1 MTPDPTTLPTEAET
15 QALAARR
22 SDFFR
27 RLQLDRDFQLFFQV
41 GVLDSLA
48 EDCERTVKNR
58 TTKGT
63 DLEAARD
70 KWLWA
75 LELRDLVQ
83 TEVTAADRLRAEE
96 HARRTLEEKPPPRG
110 ADADN

>member
-1 MTPDPTTLPTEAET
+1 MTPAPDTLPTEAEI
-15 QALAARR
+15 QALAQRR
-22 SDFFR
+22 ADFFR
-27 RLQLDRDFQLFFQV
+27 RLLFDCDFQQFFQF

-48 EDCERTVKNR
+48 EECERAVKNR
-58 TTKGT
+58 ATKGT

-75 LELRDLVQ
+75 LELKDLVH
-83 TEVTAADRLRAEE
+83 TEVDAADRLRAED
-96 HARRTLEEKPPPRG
+96 HAHRTAQETAPPRG